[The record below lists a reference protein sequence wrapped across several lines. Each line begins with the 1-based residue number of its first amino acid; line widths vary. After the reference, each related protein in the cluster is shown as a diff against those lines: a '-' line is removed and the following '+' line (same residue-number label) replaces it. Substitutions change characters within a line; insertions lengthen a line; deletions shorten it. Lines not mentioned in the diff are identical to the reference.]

1 MVHLKVNKQDLE
13 EFVGEGFTR
22 VSTLEMQ
29 GAVLTQYQDIANKTV
44 LIVDALGEEVFVI
57 Q

>member
-13 EFVGEGFTR
+13 EFVGKGFTR

>member
-1 MVHLKVNKQDLE
+1 LE

-44 LIVDALGEEVFVI
+44 LIVDALGEEVFII